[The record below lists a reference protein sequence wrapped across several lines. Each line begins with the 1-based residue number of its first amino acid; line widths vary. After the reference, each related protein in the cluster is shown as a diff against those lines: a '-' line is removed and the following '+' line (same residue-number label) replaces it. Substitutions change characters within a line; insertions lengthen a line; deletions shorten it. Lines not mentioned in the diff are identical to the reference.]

1 MFTRP
6 TAPPPPA
13 HQVREEVHCAACGKT
28 THQNAYT
35 QYFYNTQVGGWAGAG
50 MAVGAAAS
58 MQPSGPGA
66 VVMFVYLVC
75 KLSSVAVTGLHTHTH
90 QPHPTSPL

>member
-35 QYFYNTQVGGWAGAG
+35 QYFYNTQVHRVGGVLGWRLVWQEAGA
-50 MAVGAAAS
+50 
-58 MQPSGPGA
+58 
-66 VVMFVYLVC
+66 
-75 KLSSVAVTGLHTHTH
+75 K
-90 QPHPTSPL
+90 